1 MPSLFTKII
10 RGEVPGRFVWRDERA
25 VGFLTIAPLRPGHTL
40 VVPIEEIDHWLDVP
54 PDLMQHLT
62 LVAQKIGQAVQRTF
76 RPEKVGLMIA
86 GLEVRHVHLHLVPIH
101 SLGDLDFAKADTK
114 ATPEAL
120 DAAAQK
126 LRAALREAGHREV
139 ADKLGGSDGPR
150 AARCD
155 GGGDG
160 RLERHGPRGGGV
172 PRRRRRTRRRVRA
185 PPGRARRDGR
195 GAARGA
201 AAPTRWACRWT

>member
-10 RGEVPGRFVWRDERA
+10 NGALPGRFVWRDERA
-25 VGFLTIAPLRPGHTL
+25 VGLLSIAPLRPGHVL
-40 VVPIEEIDHWLDVP
+40 VIPIEEIDHWLDVS

-62 LVAQKIGQAVQRTF
+62 LVAQKIGQAVQRSF

-101 SLGDLDFAKADTK
+101 SLGDLDFAKADAK

-120 DAAAQK
+120 DAAAAK

-139 ADKLGGSDGPR
+139 ADP
-150 AARCD
+150 
-155 GGGDG
+155 
-160 RLERHGPRGGGV
+160 
-172 PRRRRRTRRRVRA
+172 
-185 PPGRARRDGR
+185 
-195 GAARGA
+195 
-201 AAPTRWACRWT
+201 

>member
-62 LVAQKIGQAVQRTF
+62 LVAQKIGQAVQKTF

-114 ATPEAL
+114 AAPAAL
-120 DAAAQK
+120 DAAAER

-139 ADKLGGSDGPR
+139 ADK
-150 AARCD
+150 
-155 GGGDG
+155 
-160 RLERHGPRGGGV
+160 
-172 PRRRRRTRRRVRA
+172 
-185 PPGRARRDGR
+185 
-195 GAARGA
+195 
-201 AAPTRWACRWT
+201 